1 MRLRLMLLCLLP
13 GFAACGA
20 AKPAVETAS
29 VTVVNETEAVESRD
43 DAADDPAIWRH
54 AADPAA
60 SLIVSTDKKAGLYVH
75 GIDGKRRSF
84 LKTGR
89 LNNVDLRDAVR
100 IGERSVVL
108 VAASD
113 RDDPQ
118 QAMLSLFTLDTAAGT
133 LKPLA
138 RLPAIDG
145 EGYGLCLW
153 RRAADLALFAFLVTK
168 QGRIAQLQLDF
179 SGAAPVAKRVRTLAL
194 KSQSEGCVADDRTG
208 QLYVAEED
216 VGIWRFAADPAAS
229 VEAQRFARV
238 DGKQLVADVE
248 GLALAAIGE
257 DDGYLLASSQGD
269 NAYAVYGLRDAR
281 YAGRFRL
288 VPNAGGIDG
297 TRETDGIELM
307 LGDFG
312 ADYPG
317 GLFIAQDGD
326 NAPQPQNFK
335 LTSWQAI
342 VRALPQLNQP

>member
-1 MRLRLMLLCLLP
+1 MKLRLMLLCLLP
-13 GFAACGA
+13 GFAACNG
-20 AKPAVETAS
+20 AKPAVETVS
-29 VTVVNETEAVESRD
+29 VTVINETEAVESRD
-43 DAADDPAIWRH
+43 DAADDPAIWRN
-54 AADPAA
+54 AAAPAA

-100 IGERSVVL
+100 IGGRDAVL
-108 VAASD
+108 VVASD
-113 RDDPQ
+113 RDDPR
-118 QAMLSLFTLDTAAGT
+118 QAMLSLFTLDTADGT
-133 LKPLA
+133 LQPLA

-153 RRAADLALFAFLVTK
+153 RRAADRALFAFLVTK

-179 SGAAPVAKRVRTLAL
+179 SGAAPAAKLVRTLTL

-216 VGIWRFAADPAAS
+216 VGIWRFAADPTASGEPARFAS
-229 VEAQRFARV
+229 VDRR
-238 DGKQLVADVE
+238 QLVADVE
-248 GLALAAIGE
+248 GLALAAIG
-257 DDGYLLASSQGD
+257 DDGGYLIASSQGD
-269 NAYAVYGLRDAR
+269 NAYAVYALRDAR
-281 YAGRFRL
+281 YVGRFRL

-297 TRETDGIELM
+297 TSETDGIELL

-335 LTSWQAI
+335 MTSWQAI
-342 VRALPQLNQP
+342 VRALPALSKP